1 MADRAV
7 ASGIT
12 TTGPDRRA
20 PAGPRPGSGRRS
32 RWRLRPVPE
41 RPAGRTRLGR
51 AIRRNLTAYGFMCGA
66 LFCFTLFAWY
76 PMVREFILSFQRTN
90 LIDPPEWVGLE
101 NFRTVIEDP
110 AFGQAWLNTI
120 EFTLLALLC
129 GYAVPFVVALV
140 LNELR
145 HCRAYLRFV
154 VYLPVML
161 PPIVTVLL
169 FRWLLDPGPGL
180 VNQVLGFF
188 GLPALAWLDSADTAL
203 ISLVLVSTWMNMG
216 TATLIYLAALQNIPP
231 ELYEAAELDGA
242 GILARIRHVTIPQ
255 TRLILLLMLMLQI
268 VATMQVFIE
277 PYMLTGGG
285 PENAT
290 ITVAYLM
297 YQYAFVYGGNYG
309 AGGALG
315 MMLMIVLLAFAAV
328 QLRLTRD
335 NTR

>member
-1 MADRAV
+1 MAERTV
-7 ASGIT
+7 ATGIA
-12 TTGPDRRA
+12 TTGPGRRA
-20 PAGPRPGSGRRS
+20 PAGPGPRP
-32 RWRLRPVPE
+32 RWRLGPYREGPSRP
-41 RPAGRTRLGR
+41 GRTRLGQ
-51 AIRRNLTAYGFMCGA
+51 AVRRNLTAYGFMCAA

-76 PMVREFILSFQRTN
+76 PMVREFILAFQRTN

-101 NFRTVIEDP
+101 NFRTVIRDP
-110 AFGQAWLNTI
+110 AFGQAWWNTI
-120 EFTLLALLC
+120 AFTLLALLC
-129 GYAVPFVVALV
+129 GYAVPFAVALL

-145 HCRAYLRFV
+145 HARAYLRFV

-161 PPIVTVLL
+161 PPIVSVLL

-180 VNQVLGFF
+180 FNQILDFF
-188 GLPALAWLDSADTAL
+188 HLPPLAWLDSADTAL

-216 TATLIYLAALQNIPP
+216 TATLIYLAALQNIPS

-242 GILARIRHVTIPQ
+242 GVFAKIRHVTIPQ

-290 ITVAYLM
+290 VTVAYLM

-315 MMLMIVLLAFAAV
+315 MMLMIVLLVFAAV

>member
-1 MADRAV
+1 MAG
-7 ASGIT
+7 GIET
-12 TTGPDRRA
+12 RRA
-20 PAGPRPGSGRRS
+20 TGSG
-32 RWRLRPVPE
+32 WRLRPPPGPSP
-41 RPAGRTRLGR
+41 RRGSPSTRLGQ
-51 AIRRNLTAYGFMCGA
+51 AVRRNLTAYGFLCAA
-66 LFCFTLFAWY
+66 LFCFAIFAWY

-90 LIDPPEWVGLE
+90 LIDPPEWVGLD
-101 NFRTVIEDP
+101 NFRTVVQDP

-120 EFTLLALLC
+120 AFTLLALLC

-145 HCRAYLRFV
+145 HARAYLRFV

-180 VNQVLGFF
+180 FNQVLDVV
-188 GLPALAWLDSADTAL
+188 GLPPLAWLDSADTAL

-216 TATLIYLAALQNIPP
+216 SATLIYLAALQNIPP

-242 GILARIRHVTIPQ
+242 GVFRRIRHITIPQ

-290 ITVAYLM
+290 VTVAYLM

-335 NTR
+335 DKS